1 MCIQVYLKANWAF
14 FFFTPMLACDK
25 NDLGTV
31 PARENVL
38 DAVPKNFST
47 AGQVGTLIPEKT
59 GSDLHL

>member
-1 MCIQVYLKANWAF
+1 MCIQVYLKANRAN
-14 FFFTPMLACDK
+14 FFTPMLACDK

-31 PARENVL
+31 PATENVL